1 MKYKNLKNKNGQVMI
16 AVSLAL
22 GGVMIVS
29 TVIGGLLISN
39 QIRQAGNI
47 ANSAKAFYAADS
59 ALEWGIYQFYKQD
72 TSAGAPNLTNNTIF
86 TTSCYSGASSVPC
99 VGGTNITDIVGK
111 GTSGKVSRA
120 LQISF

>member
-16 AVSLAL
+16 VVSLAL

-59 ALEWGIYQFYKQD
+59 ALEWGIYQFYTQD
-72 TSAGAPNLTNNTIF
+72 TSAGAPDLTNATYITECYSRSA
-86 TTSCYSGASSVPC
+86 TTSC
-99 VGGTNITDIVGK
+99 VGGGEITDIVGK
-111 GTSGKVSRA
+111 GIFGKVSRA